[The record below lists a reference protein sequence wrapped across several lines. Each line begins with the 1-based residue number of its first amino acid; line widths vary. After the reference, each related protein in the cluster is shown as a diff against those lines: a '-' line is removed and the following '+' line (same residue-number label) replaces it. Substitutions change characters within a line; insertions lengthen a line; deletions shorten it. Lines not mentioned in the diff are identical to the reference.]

1 MERRFGMR
9 PAVLVVS
16 ALLRGTSAWVV
27 GVRAAPQ
34 SPRLAVHA
42 ISAAEGAAPN
52 AMPADYEEAE
62 TRGFELYQ
70 AGQYERAIR
79 MFELAQ
85 ALPGAG
91 VDYVREKSSGMIG
104 SATAPPNPRGMKL
117 SRYATQQQK
126 LIAQYNIACCC
137 AGMGDTTRALDMVRT
152 YLGQVV
158 EPLDAVNEMIVD
170 DDLMPIRDK
179 LRALREEY
187 QGKQKG
193 GGVFGPLNKLNE
205 SIRAAADSVGVEWK

>member
-1 MERRFGMR
+1 
-9 PAVLVVS
+9 
-16 ALLRGTSAWVV
+16 
-27 GVRAAPQ
+27 
-34 SPRLAVHA
+34 
-42 ISAAEGAAPN
+42 
-52 AMPADYEEAE
+52 MPADYEEAE
-62 TRGFELYQ
+62 TRGFELYR
-70 AGQYERAIR
+70 AGEFERAIR

-137 AGMGDTTRALDMVRT
+137 AGMGDTTRALEMVRA

-170 DDLMPIRDK
+170 DDLMPIREG

-187 QGKQKG
+187 KGSQKG
-193 GGVFGPLNKLNE
+193 NGMFGPLSKLND
-205 SIRAAADSVGVEWK
+205 SIRAAADSIGVEWK